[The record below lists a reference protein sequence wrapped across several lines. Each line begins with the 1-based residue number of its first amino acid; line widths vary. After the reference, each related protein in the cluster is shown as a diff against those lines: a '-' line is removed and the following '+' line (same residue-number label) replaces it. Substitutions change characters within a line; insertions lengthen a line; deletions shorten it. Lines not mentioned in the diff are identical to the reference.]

1 MTSCESF
8 RWKLNVFVVEKRF
21 CEHIHKSHKA
31 NDPVMTT
38 VMLDREGV
46 LVMTAGSYKLTSELA
61 L

>member
-21 CEHIHKSHKA
+21 CEHIHKSHGA
-31 NDPVMTT
+31 NNPT

-46 LVMTAGSYKLTSELA
+46 LVMAAGSYKLTSELA